1 VRAKP
6 YGRPGAPE
14 RGDVRS
20 NRGFTLVEAVIVIVV
35 IGLLGVLA
43 FPRLS
48 QAMSKSDLRSAR
60 TTMVNLVAAA
70 RAASVA
76 TNRATSLQFD
86 AGKAYVT
93 ATPRWTVGGAGT
105 IDTVGPIKDLAGLY
119 KVAVTPPT
127 VAVQFDPRGFGSFG
141 AIDSIVL
148 VRGSYREV
156 ISIDGLGR
164 IRK

>member
-1 VRAKP
+1 M
-6 YGRPGAPE
+6 
-14 RGDVRS
+14 RS
-20 NRGFTLVEAVIVIVV
+20 DRGFTLVEAVIVVVV
-35 IGLLGVLA
+35 IGLLGMLA
-43 FPRLS
+43 FPRMS
-48 QAMSKSDLRSAR
+48 TAMSRSELRSAR

-76 TNRATSLQFD
+76 SNRVTTLEFVG
-86 AGKAYVT
+86 GKAFVT

-105 IDTVGPIKDLAGLY
+105 VDTVGPVKDLTALH
-119 KVAVTPPT
+119 KVAVTAPT

-148 VRGSYREV
+148 VRGSYREA
-156 ISIDGLGR
+156 IYIDGLGR

>member
-1 VRAKP
+1 
-6 YGRPGAPE
+6 
-14 RGDVRS
+14 VRS

-48 QAMSKSDLRSAR
+48 ATMRRSDLRSAR
-60 TTMVNLVAAA
+60 TTMVNMVAAA

-76 TNRATSLQFD
+76 SNRITTLQFD
-86 AGKAYVT
+86 GAKAYVK
-93 ATPRWTVGGAGT
+93 ASPRWKAGAGT
-105 IDTVGPIKDLAGLY
+105 VDTVGQVRDLTDVYGVS
-119 KVAVTPPT
+119 VAHNPDSVR
-127 VAVQFDPRGFGSFG
+127 FDPRGFGTFG
-141 AIDSIVL
+141 GTTDSIVL
-148 VRGSYREV
+148 TRGSYREV